1 MSAIL
6 LDYFK
11 QTVAKEGIPP
21 LDMDWDFYIES
32 AKQDKFVLI
41 TARENEE
48 LVGFV
53 TYYVN
58 NHPHHKTV
66 MFACCDILAVKL
78 GHRGKGIGTKLVT
91 AAEPLLKMFY
101 VKRVVHASRTVYDVE
116 PLFPKLGFT
125 LVEHNYMKAI

>member
-1 MSAIL
+1 MDAIL
-6 LDYFK
+6 AEYFAA
-11 QTVAKEGIPP
+11 TAAKVGIPA
-21 LDMDWDFYIES
+21 LDMDWDFYAE
-32 AKQDKFVLI
+32 AAQQGKFILI

-66 MFACCDILAVKL
+66 MYAACDILAVKMA
-78 GHRGKGIGTKLVT
+78 HRGKGIGTQLVK

-101 VKRVVHASRTVYDVE
+101 VKRIVHASRTVYDVE
-116 PLFPKLGFT
+116 PLFPKLGYS
-125 LVEHNYMKAI
+125 LVERSYMKVI